1 MKKKRIALI
10 MLFVVFASTSV
21 VRAEIFP
28 AVTLQR
34 NSNDYGVHGTNRT
47 HGWEFTANEDL
58 QIIGLGIFDLEED
71 LLFAPGL
78 LYSHEIGIWH
88 DGELQYSTT
97 IPAGTEGVLIDQ
109 FRYVETE
116 PFWLTAGETYV
127 IGNTTPGDPFVGND
141 NLARITTIPS
151 ITYERT
157 LFSPSGSGFT
167 LPTVV
172 QDEFY
177 LFGPNFLAV
186 PEPMT
191 LVLFGLGGLLLR
203 SC

>member
-1 MKKKRIALI
+1 MKKVILTVI
-10 MLFVVFASTSV
+10 VTLLLTNGSV
-21 VRAEIFP
+21 VTAEILP
-28 AVTLQR
+28 ALELER
-34 NSNDYGVHGTNRT
+34 NSSSYVIPGSNRT
-47 HGWEFTANEDL
+47 RGWEFTVSENI
-58 QIIGLGIFDLEED
+58 QVTSLGIFDLEED

-88 DGELQYSTT
+88 AGELQYSTT

-116 PFWLTAGETYV
+116 PFWLAAGETYV
-127 IGNTTPGDPFVGND
+127 IGATSFGDPYVGN
-141 NLARITTIPS
+141 NASARITTISS

-157 LFSPSGSGFT
+157 LTTESGAGFT
-167 LPTVV
+167 LPSLER
-172 QDEFY
+172 DFY
-177 LFGPNFLAV
+177 GFGPNFLV
-186 PEPMT
+186 IPEPMT